1 MADSPRPSQ
10 AQIEPAT
17 HTIAR
22 LAAPAVLIAPD
33 GGIAYANA
41 AAEDLLRSVGRDGS
55 QAARLERRLD
65 ALTGLADRSG
75 AQAALEQALNE
86 ERERGPVAVFCLD
99 LDRFKAVNDTL
110 GHPVGDSLLRKVSQ
124 RLRSAVRE
132 GDTVA
137 RMGGDEFLV
146 LQTGALQPESGEA
159 LAARLVDLIGRTYLA
174 DGHTIDIGVS
184 VGVAMSGADGS
195 DADLLLR
202 KADMALYRA
211 KAEGRGAFR
220 FFEPG
225 MDSALQDRRRLEV
238 ELRRALALRRFQ
250 LLYQPLVTSSAG
262 RITGFEALLRW
273 DHPDRGLVPAGEF
286 VPLAEEIGLIAP
298 IGEWVLRTACREA
311 AGWPDDMSV
320 AVNLSPAQF
329 RRGGLLDTVRRALD
343 EAGLKPSR
351 LEVEI
356 TETALLHDTEEVV
369 STLFA
374 LRDLGVRV
382 AMDDF
387 GTGYSSLS
395 YLQKFPF
402 DRLKIDRSFVQRMI
416 EDPDSAAIVRAVA
429 ALGRG
434 LGVRTTA
441 EGVETAAQLDWI
453 RAEGCEDVQGF
464 HTGRPVSAEAVA
476 RLIAKTRASDGRTS

>member
-1 MADSPRPSQ
+1 MADAPLLPHID
-10 AQIEPAT
+10 AEPPA
-17 HTIAR
+17 HTLAR

-33 GGIAYANA
+33 GSVAYANA
-41 AAEDLLRSVGRDGS
+41 AAEHLLRSSGGAEETRK
-55 QAARLERRLD
+55 LERRLD
-65 ALTGLADRSG
+65 ALTGLADRLG
-75 AQAALEQALNE
+75 AQSALEQAL
-86 ERERGPVAVFCLD
+86 RHQAALGPVAVLCLD

-124 RLRSAVRE
+124 RIRSAVRE

-137 RMGGDEFLV
+137 RMGGDEFMV
-146 LQTGALQPESGEA
+146 LQTGALQPESAEA
-159 LAARLVDLIGRTYLA
+159 LAARLVDLVGRTFLVE
-174 DGHTIDIGVS
+174 GHTIDIGVS
-184 VGVAMSGADGS
+184 VGVAIAGADDS
-195 DADLLLR
+195 DPDVIMR
-202 KADMALYRA
+202 QADMALYSA

-225 MDSALQDRRRLEV
+225 MDLAMQERRRLEL
-238 ELRRALALRRFQ
+238 ELRRALALRRFK
-250 LLYQPLVTSSAG
+250 LLYQPLVTSASG
-262 RITGFEALLRW
+262 EITGFEALLRW
-273 DHPDRGLVPAGEF
+273 DHPERGLVAASEF

-298 IGEWVLRTACREA
+298 IGEWVLRTACQA
-311 AGWPDDMSV
+311 AARWPDEISI

-329 RRGGLLDTVRRALD
+329 RRGGLFETIRRALD
-343 EAGLKPSR
+343 DAGLAPTR

-356 TETALLHDTEEVV
+356 TETALLHDTEAVV

-374 LRDLGVRV
+374 LRSLGVRV

-402 DRLKIDRSFVQRMI
+402 DRLKIDKSFVQRMI
-416 EDPDSAAIVRAVA
+416 DDPDSAAIVRAVA

-441 EGVETAAQLDWI
+441 EGVETAAQLEWA

-464 HTGRPVSAEAVA
+464 HTGRPITSEAIA
-476 RLIAKTRASDGRTS
+476 RLIAKTRI